1 MSVGSL
7 LFAQLARLPRAE
19 FRTDRQRVKVTTRDG
34 VAATTI
40 TVRATSKG
48 GARAAKLE
56 RMLMAWPDK
65 AEGSRGSARDYFYW
79 WVKGSAPGLQ
89 FIIDCCTPKARS

>member
-1 MSVGSL
+1 MQITEQVV
-7 LFAQLARLPRAE
+7 
-19 FRTDRQRVKVTTRDG
+19 RTTTIEDSGLIVWVTTRDG

-65 AEGSRGSARDYFYW
+65 AEGARGSARDYFYW